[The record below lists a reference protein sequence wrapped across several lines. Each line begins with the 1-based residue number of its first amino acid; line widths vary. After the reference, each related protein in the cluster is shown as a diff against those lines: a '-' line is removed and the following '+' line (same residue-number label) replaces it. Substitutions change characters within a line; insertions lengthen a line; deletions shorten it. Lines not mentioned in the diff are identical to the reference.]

1 MGTVTHQLSNSAH
14 LLPGHIFS
22 QQTVMEHRSMNER
35 IKTFV
40 KDAGLFTILGVVVP
54 TADVFSDLFLIIELY
69 SGGHKWYATT
79 LLIPFLLNYILAWIA
94 WGRLE
99 TNKLKTFL
107 CPALNLYPQYR
118 AGRVVKL
125 FWTEPAEGEEEKK
138 LFEREL
144 SLTEVFV
151 ESVPTVLILTHFI
164 STNYGHEV
172 LYKSRTPNVSL
183 LEETKIY
190 RFYIIFSISLFSAA
204 FGLAKCLK
212 VGVCRTMGEGGLLS
226 GKFLLAMLASIAV

>member
-1 MGTVTHQLSNSAH
+1 MGD
-14 LLPGHIFS
+14 IFS

-125 FWTEPAEGEEEKK
+125 FWTDPAEGEEEKK
-138 LFEREL
+138 RFEREL

-151 ESVPTVLILTHFI
+151 ESVPTALILTHFL
-164 STNYGHEV
+164 SSNRKHEV
-172 LYKSRTPNVSL
+172 LYPEPWPCYSCTTL
-183 LEETKIY
+183 WEETKVY
-190 RFYIIFSISLFSAA
+190 RFYTIF
-204 FGLAKCLK
+204 
-212 VGVCRTMGEGGLLS
+212 
-226 GKFLLAMLASIAV
+226 